1 MDANIL
7 ELILSSYVKAEK
19 IVKTL
24 SKQGSNI
31 GKSHQSFFFWYE
43 TPHIFFFKYIIFIYI
58 NIINP

>member
-43 TPHIFFFKYIIFIYI
+43 TPHIFFFKYIIFIE
-58 NIINP
+58 